1 MKKKLLHTPEGV
13 RDIYGSECRKKLILE
28 ERLHDVLRL
37 YGYSDIQTPSYEFFD
52 IFNKERGSVPSN
64 EMFKFFDR
72 NGNTMVLRPDMTPAI
87 ARTAAK
93 YFDESVIP
101 VKLCYKGNT
110 YINNSSYQGRLK
122 ETTQI
127 GAELIGDSS
136 LQADAEIIAMVVECL
151 LNAGLT
157 EFQVEVGNVAYFKG
171 ILKEAGIDGETQEE
185 VIELIRNKNYF
196 GVEGILESTHVT
208 PELANTLL
216 SLPQL
221 FGSVEVLDK
230 ALESVENEQSKE
242 AIKRLHD
249 LYDLLVMY
257 GYEKY
262 VTFDLGM
269 LSRHDYYTG
278 VIFNAYTYGTGESL
292 VKGGR
297 YDKLIGQFGRE
308 RASIG
313 FTLTLEQLMIAL
325 SRQKIDIPLDDCGA
339 IVLYEKKLTETAVGL
354 AKKIRMDGSNA
365 SLILDEDKSVD
376 ISYYIN
382 YAKDNN
388 IGKIYYVTSADSY
401 DVRDV
406 RTGTLTERT
415 I

>member
-13 RDIYGSECRKKLILE
+13 RDIYGRECTKKLVLE
-28 ERLHDVLRL
+28 DRLHDVLKL
-37 YGYSDIQTPSYEFFD
+37 YGYHDIQTPSYEFFD

-93 YFDESVIP
+93 YFEECDIP

-136 LQADAEIIAMVVECL
+136 LQADAEIIAMVIECL
-151 LNAGLT
+151 LNSGLT

-171 ILKEAGIDGETQEE
+171 ILKEAGIDGETEEE

-196 GVEGILESTHVT
+196 GVEGILESTKVT

-216 SLPQL
+216 SLPLL

-230 ALESVENEQSKE
+230 ALESVENPQSKE
-242 AIKRLHD
+242 AIQRLHD
-249 LYDLLVMY
+249 LYDLLVVY

-297 YDKLIGQFGRE
+297 YDKLIGQFGKE

-313 FTLTLEQLMIAL
+313 FSITLDQLMIAL
-325 SRQKIDIPLDDCGA
+325 SHQKIDIPLDDCGA
-339 IVLYEKKLTETAVGL
+339 IVLYPAGFTGTAVAL
-354 AKKIRMDGSNA
+354 AKNIRMSGSNA
-365 SLILDEDKSVD
+365 SLMLVADKEID
-376 ISYYIN
+376 ITAYIA
-382 YAKDNN
+382 YARDNN
-388 IGKIYYVTSADSY
+388 IGKIYFVTDAHSC
-401 DVRDV
+401 DVRDIK
-406 RTGTLTERT
+406 TGTIIERT

>member
-28 ERLHDVLRL
+28 GRLHDVLRL